1 MDDRAKDDPW
11 RVYEEEIPSR
21 TIRYADRSAGLQDS
35 LQLQHL
41 HLLKDFFSRQRTLNV
56 RSQRRVRDS
65 KTGSSDLEQLRTALT
80 AEVGEESWNSS
91 LEELVNELDLSCE
104 GGDGWEKL
112 CTYVLQKSAH
122 NEDLSEPK
130 QSIISSDPLIRHC
143 RHVKREPVTRIV
155 EVSQPPPLRYITIS
169 KGGTLTV
176 WNSSSLQAI
185 RSLELCGG
193 AGETGGSG
201 RQFRGWITD
210 AVYMPNIHKV
220 AVASMSRD
228 IHLIDVSSSA
238 CIQESHLYGLGHVAT
253 ALCYWYNVEDICGQN
268 SLVSYQ
274 QSPKLHSEPINR
286 IRYEPE
292 AELIITSSESESSS
306 LVIVDMKHRRESY
319 IWKIEKGIL
328 CFDISWSLGLLVT
341 AGLDP
346 ALRIWNRYVTS
357 RPAAVLHGHRTTV
370 VDVVIHQTLDKIFSY
385 SKDAVLKMWD
395 ICSQQCVKTL
405 SLRFPNIQPA
415 CFPEQGSFPLLL
427 SLAAAPALLISCREY
442 LSLLRLQNPTSNCRP
457 STFSCT
463 LYIPKL
469 KQVVTACAKSSVVVW
484 DVNTG
489 RKCMELN
496 NAHGQEEITAM
507 TADPSQRRLIT
518 AASNGTIKVW
528 SLQNGRPLH
537 KLEAVSD
544 AEVTGVICLHDDQ
557 LLAVGWSRLVARY
570 SIGGSHDMYVK
581 ADVSWKSGRLHSE
594 DILAADHCAGKRL
607 LATGSYDGEIIV
619 WTLDTQRPVA
629 RLQRPLPG
637 RVYPPIDRLLFLQ
650 KRVEDQQWR
659 NRALLLSSQAGYIC
673 WWSICGPTH
682 NHAKFYVP
690 QREDERVN
698 ALRTNHD
705 NSLLITGDTTG
716 SIQVWNI
723 SQYGLYDGDEVVSEQ
738 PPLVHTWR
746 AHEEA
751 VVSME
756 VLEHG
761 KDLFLVSVSVDLNA
775 CLWTSCGVCVGSF
788 GQELLWDL
796 NDLHTYRANRKL
808 TSSSTE
814 EETETSELNQL
825 ENIKGPPYLT
835 DWGQNSGDVGRGARC
850 PSEGNCHQTE
860 SPPIPEDHHLLLQSP
875 DRKSRAESLS
885 CLISPSPDHLNKCV
899 LVEHESVKLQRKT
912 AARLEKRQVF
922 GDINRNK
929 LYRFGNECTPFHAV
943 KIVELREPEDVR
955 VMSRML
961 NGSQCFSRAT
971 DLSSPLLSSDGS
983 ALFVSPSN

>member
-1 MDDRAKDDPW
+1 
-11 RVYEEEIPSR
+11 RVLSLSR
-21 TIRYADRSAGLQDS
+21 S
-35 LQLQHL
+35 
-41 HLLKDFFSRQRTLNV
+41 
-56 RSQRRVRDS
+56 
-65 KTGSSDLEQLRTALT
+65 
-80 AEVGEESWNSS
+80 
-91 LEELVNELDLSCE
+91 
-104 GGDGWEKL
+104 
-112 CTYVLQKSAH
+112 
-122 NEDLSEPK
+122 
-130 QSIISSDPLIRHC
+130 
-143 RHVKREPVTRIV
+143 
-155 EVSQPPPLRYITIS
+155 
-169 KGGTLTV
+169 
-176 WNSSSLQAI
+176 
-185 RSLELCGG
+185 
-193 AGETGGSG
+193 
-201 RQFRGWITD
+201 
-210 AVYMPNIHKV
+210 
-220 AVASMSRD
+220 
-228 IHLIDVSSSA
+228 
-238 CIQESHLYGLGHVAT
+238 
-253 ALCYWYNVEDICGQN
+253 
-268 SLVSYQ
+268 
-274 QSPKLHSEPINR
+274 
-286 IRYEPE
+286 
-292 AELIITSSESESSS
+292 
-306 LVIVDMKHRRESY
+306 
-319 IWKIEKGIL
+319 GIL

-427 SLAAAPALLISCREY
+427 SLAAAP
-442 LSLLRLQNPTSNCRP
+442 
-457 STFSCT
+457 
-463 LYIPKL
+463 
-469 KQVVTACAKSSVVVW
+469 VVTACAKSSVVVW

-570 SIGGSHDMYVK
+570 SIGGSHVRDMYVK

-723 SQYGLYDGDEVVSEQ
+723 SQYGLYDGDEQ

-796 NDLHTYRANRKL
+796 NDLHTYRLPLPVCPDPLSR
-808 TSSSTE
+808 
-814 EETETSELNQL
+814 
-825 ENIKGPPYLT
+825 
-835 DWGQNSGDVGRGARC
+835 QNKR
-850 PSEGNCHQTE
+850 
-860 SPPIPEDHHLLLQSP
+860 
-875 DRKSRAESLS
+875 
-885 CLISPSPDHLNKCV
+885 
-899 LVEHESVKLQRKT
+899 LVELLHRAGCSLRYEWVFRYSLGQGQSV
-912 AARLEKRQVF
+912 
-922 GDINRNK
+922 
-929 LYRFGNECTPFHAV
+929 
-943 KIVELREPEDVR
+943 
-955 VMSRML
+955 
-961 NGSQCFSRAT
+961 
-971 DLSSPLLSSDGS
+971 
-983 ALFVSPSN
+983 